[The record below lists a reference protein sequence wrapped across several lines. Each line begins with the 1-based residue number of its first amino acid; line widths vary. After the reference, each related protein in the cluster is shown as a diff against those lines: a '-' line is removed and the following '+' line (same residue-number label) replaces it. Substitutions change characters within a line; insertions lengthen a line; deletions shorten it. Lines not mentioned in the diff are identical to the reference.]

1 MTTTDPTPEIP
12 EIVEESIDATVDAV
26 ETAAEPVEPEPVEPE
41 PVDTEA
47 ELFAE
52 PAARFAVVDSTPMVA
67 IIGRPNVGKSSLFN
81 RILSRRH
88 AIVSEVAGTT
98 RDRLISSASWKGRRF
113 LLVDTG
119 GLEDDPDGHIPQRV
133 QQQADMAMGAADVIV
148 FLTDAV
154 QGMTATDQAVGQR
167 LRRTD
172 KPVMLAVNK
181 VDNDNRELAASE
193 FYQMGVT
200 ETVFISAYHNYGIYD
215 LLERLVE
222 LLPGQELADLW
233 DDANPYADDDWPE
246 LDADSE
252 DDAAGAADL
261 PQAAAEL
268 RLSIVGRTNVGK
280 SMLTN
285 AILGEERSIV
295 SPVAG
300 TTRDALD
307 TPVSYRDHTI
317 TLVDT
322 AGMRRPGQIERGIEK
337 YSVLRAIN
345 AVHRSDITLLITDA
359 TELATA
365 QDAHIAGLA
374 WDTNRG
380 LIVVVNKWDLVNRN
394 RFRMERSLHRVRERL
409 HFMPYVP
416 VCFTSALTGEGID
429 ELLDTALSLWL
440 ERQKRVPFRELQYL
454 LADAVSTHS
463 PPSRRGNLRNR
474 LRIRR
479 VRQVSVNPPT
489 FVFSVN
495 DPKLLHFS
503 YERYLENQIRDRF
516 GFHRTHLRLVFRRD
530 REERAPRSA
539 VRSRSR

>member
-1 MTTTDPTPEIP
+1 MTSLDEITAETFPETPTQR
-12 EIVEESIDATVDAV
+12 A
-26 ETAAEPVEPEPVEPE
+26 PV
-41 PVDTEA
+41 
-47 ELFAE
+47 
-52 PAARFAVVDSTPMVA
+52 PALDPMVA

-98 RDRLISSASWKGRRF
+98 RDRLIARASWKGRPF
-113 LLVDTG
+113 LLIDTG
-119 GLEDDPDGHIPQRV
+119 GLEDNPDGHIPQRV

-148 FLTDAV
+148 FLTDAI
-154 QGMTATDQAVGQR
+154 QGVTATDEAVAQR

-172 KPVMLAVNK
+172 KPILLAVNK

-193 FYQMGVT
+193 FYGLGIN
-200 ETVFISAYHNYGIYD
+200 ETAFISAYHNYGVYD
-215 LLERLVE
+215 LLERIVE
-222 LLPGQELADLW
+222 LLPTPELADLW
-233 DDANPYADDDWPE
+233 EDSPDGETAPEDEWWDDGGDEETVEEEVWTPPTE
-246 LDADSE
+246 LS
-252 DDAAGAADL
+252 
-261 PQAAAEL
+261 
-268 RLSIVGRTNVGK
+268 LSIVGRTNVGK

-285 AILGEERSIV
+285 AIIGEERSIV

-307 TPVSYRDHTI
+307 TQISYSDHTI

-322 AGMRRPGQIERGIEK
+322 AGIRRPGQVQRGIEK
-337 YSVLRAIN
+337 YSVLRAVN

-394 RFRMERSLHRVRERL
+394 RFRMERSLHRVQERL
-409 HFMPYVP
+409 HFMSYVP
-416 VCFTSALTGEGID
+416 VCFTSALTGEGIE
-429 ELLDTALSLWL
+429 ELLDTTLSLWQ
-440 ERQKRVPFRELQYL
+440 ERQKRVPFRDLQYL
-454 LADAVSTHS
+454 LADAVSTHT
-463 PPSRRGNLRNR
+463 PPSQRGNIRNR

-479 VRQVSVNPPT
+479 VRQVGVNPPT
-489 FVFSVN
+489 FVFAVN

-503 YERYLENQIRDRF
+503 YQRYLENQIRDRF
-516 GFHRTHLRLVFRRD
+516 GFDRTHLRLIFRS
-530 REERAPRSA
+530 ERAERP
-539 VRSRSR
+539 SRSGIRNRAK